1 MRCCV
6 PVPVPEL
13 EPDAVAVAELEEVD
27 GSGSLSDLAGVCEE
41 LGAGEPNEG
50 AERSPVTGFNA
61 ALYDK
66 VIVDVSG

>member
-13 EPDAVAVAELEEVD
+13 EPDAVAGLEEVD
-27 GSGSLSDLAGVCEE
+27 GSDSLSDLAGVGEA
-41 LGAGEPNEG
+41 LGAAVTNEG
-50 AERSPVTGFNA
+50 AEVAPGVGFNA

-66 VIVDVSG
+66 VMVDES